1 MSIIEDMSSLDS
13 NIERYKKRIVIGMG
27 MLDNENIKRLSMEI
41 LDCIKNKRKIFV
53 CGNGGSGSNANH
65 IENDFLY
72 GISKVC
78 GNGLICRSLSSNNAV
93 MTCLANDEGYE
104 NIFSF
109 PIALEANSDDV
120 LLVLSGSGNSPNIIE
135 AIKKA
140 KSIGMSTYALL
151 GFSGGEAKQI
161 ADFPI
166 HFEINDMQVV
176 EDMHM
181 MVAHIIS
188 QWIFDNRTKVF

>member
-1 MSIIEDMSSLDS
+1 MSSLDS